1 MKYITTIGD
10 QQFTI
15 DINRDDQVTVDGQVI
30 DVDMQQMRDTTMH
43 SVIIN
48 GQSYDVRM
56 NEGDGVYVAQLRGQV
71 FEVTVEDEHT
81 RRLAGL
87 KSGLGVVVGEAIIKA
102 PMPGVVVDILVS
114 PGQTVAKGDIVLIL
128 ESMKMQNEFKS
139 PQAGTVHTLRVA
151 AGDKVEQNAVLLT
164 IA

>member
-15 DINRDDQVTVDGQVI
+15 DINRNDQVTIDGQVI
-30 DVDMQQMRDTTMH
+30 EVDMQQMRDTTMY

-56 NEGDGVYVAQLRGQV
+56 NERDGVYAAQLRGQV
-71 FEVTVEDEHT
+71 FEVIVEDEHT

-87 KSGLGVVVGEAIIKA
+87 KSGLGVVVGEAVIKA

-139 PQAGTVHTLRVA
+139 PQAGKVHTLLVA
-151 AGDKVEQNAVLLT
+151 AGDKVEQNAVHEL
-164 IA
+164 